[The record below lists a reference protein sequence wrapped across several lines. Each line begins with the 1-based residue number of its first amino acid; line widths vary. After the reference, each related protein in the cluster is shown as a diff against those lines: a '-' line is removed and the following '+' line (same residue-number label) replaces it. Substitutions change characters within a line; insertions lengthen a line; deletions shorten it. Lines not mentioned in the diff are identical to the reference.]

1 MNRRYA
7 FTLVELLVVVG
18 IITILIAIL
27 LPALNKARRSAQ
39 QVACLSNLRQ
49 IGIQLLLYR
58 NENGDRYPAPLL
70 SHSGITDTFYYRAA
84 QFGSWPRYIT
94 ERDETPNVLYCPA
107 DTETE
112 RVRAGDYVNKMFERV
127 SYQFRYYLAKEPI
140 LKNSRLLSPS
150 ITPIIHERYDWH
162 VRQLPLYTPT
172 YSTAPYVGLC
182 SLYGDGHAEVWQ
194 MSRRYGAGIF
204 DPNEPFIPGEGLR

>member
-39 QVACLSNLRQ
+39 QVACMSNLRQ
-49 IGIQLLLYR
+49 IGVLLLIYC
-58 NENGDRYPAPLL
+58 NDNGDKYPAPLL

-112 RVRAGDYVNKMFERV
+112 RVRAGDYANKMFQRV
-127 SYQFRYYLAKEPI
+127 SYQFRHYLAKQPV
-140 LKNSRLLSPS
+140 LKTTSLLSPS
-150 ITPIIHERYDWH
+150 ITPIIHERHDWH
-162 VRQLPLYTPT
+162 LHQLPLYTPT

-204 DPNEPFIPGEGLR
+204 DPNEPFIPGEGVR